1 MQAAPT
7 TLPHETVARG
17 PLPSPLRVGARAKR
31 TRWRIGV
38 TSPGVQRKGAGRN
51 LMWMWM
57 TTMMTSLRTNGCD
70 EARPQKMMM
79 HHEAKLAEGDEEV
92 AEKHKHSS
100 KVVVIIRIPAIISRG
115 E

>member
-1 MQAAPT
+1 
-7 TLPHETVARG
+7 
-17 PLPSPLRVGARAKR
+17 
-31 TRWRIGV
+31 
-38 TSPGVQRKGAGRN
+38 
-51 LMWMWM
+51 
-57 TTMMTSLRTNGCD
+57 
-70 EARPQKMMM
+70 MMM